1 MTGGSRSGF
10 GERNVPERR
19 GVPQG
24 RTVPQGRGAPARRAG
39 TANVG
44 IGQVLAELRPEFP
57 DISPSKIRFLEAE
70 GLILPQRAES
80 GYRQFT
86 VADIER
92 LRYIL
97 TVQRDEYLPL
107 RVIKERLAALDAGG
121 WLGGVPRAASGG
133 ILVDGSRSAG
143 RGSGPPGLANG
154 TLGNGTLN
162 SGSVASTGAG
172 DAGAGGPA
180 VGGPAGP
187 AAVAMTRSELLE
199 AAGADEALL
208 TELEDYGL
216 VRHAR
221 QYSAEA
227 LEVARNAVALREYGI
242 QPRHLRAVKAAAE
255 REISLVEQVVAPLAR
270 QKASREPAQ
279 RAGRAVATLIASLHA
294 ILVEEGLNDAGLA
307 LAPPV
312 AGTYEVTAQQAPGLR
327 SASGR

>member
-1 MTGGSRSGF
+1 M
-10 GERNVPERR
+10 
-19 GVPQG
+19 
-24 RTVPQGRGAPARRAG
+24 
-39 TANVG
+39 ANVG

-121 WLGGVPRAASGG
+121 WLGGVPLAAAAGT
-133 ILVDGSRSAG
+133 LVDGPLSVG
-143 RGSGPPGLANG
+143 RGGGDPA
-154 TLGNGTLN
+154 LGNGTR
-162 SGSVASTGAG
+162 GSAASAHTGGAG
-172 DAGAGGPA
+172 SL
-180 VGGPAGP
+180 AGP
-187 AAVAMTRSELLE
+187 APATMTRSELLE
-199 AAGADEALL
+199 AASADEALL

-216 VRHAR
+216 IRHAR

-227 LEVARNAVALREYGI
+227 LKVALNAVALREYGI

-270 QKASREPAQ
+270 QRASREPAQ
-279 RAGRAVATLIASLHA
+279 RAGRAVAALIASLHA
-294 ILVEEGLNDAGLA
+294 ILVEEGLSDAGLA
-307 LAPPV
+307 SAPPV
-312 AGTYEVTAQQAPGLR
+312 AGTYDVTAQQAPGLR